1 MKPRI
6 DLKLFVR
13 APGFV
18 WHLYF
23 ERSRPRNEMST
34 LGVTEFGNNSTIL
47 LFKLSEPYR
56 TQARANL
63 LSSAAERA
71 IFESAA

>member
-6 DLKLFVR
+6 DLKLFVWAASFVR
-13 APGFV
+13 HLNFEEVEPGTRCQLSGF
-18 WHLYF
+18 
-23 ERSRPRNEMST
+23 
-34 LGVTEFGNNSTIL
+34 TEFGNNSTIL
-47 LFKLSEPYR
+47 LFELSEPYR

-71 IFESAA
+71 IFETAA